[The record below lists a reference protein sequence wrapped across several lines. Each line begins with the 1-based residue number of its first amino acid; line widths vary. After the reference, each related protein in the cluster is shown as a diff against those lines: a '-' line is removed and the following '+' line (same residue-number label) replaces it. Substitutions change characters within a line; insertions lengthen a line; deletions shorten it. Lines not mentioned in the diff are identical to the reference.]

1 MTATVHCPFCNAAVP
16 LTALPPSHRVA
27 CPRCG
32 ESFPVKV
39 ADADGPRIPI
49 ESLNGTAP
57 TRLLTEHGSPP
68 RSVGAFALMGVALA
82 ALVVV
87 VGWYLFLRKSD
98 GPSGDSTQATKP
110 TVTVPPTA
118 LAALSYLPADA
129 NVVIVAQPGPLL
141 AFAER
146 TQADPKQ
153 TLAQAGLPDRILA
166 ALDRLG
172 VRPEQ
177 IDHVAVS
184 LSVTPTDVLPRVFV
198 VLQLNA
204 PLPDRGTF
212 LKQLKAVQMT
222 VASGATRYKTDVG
235 LPITTEMA
243 NPDPKTYLFATDG
256 KDLDAGP
263 KARGAAHLPAG
274 LRESMGH
281 LSPSSCVWVAT
292 DAANWSDRPALQA
305 IAALLQRPDVPAR
318 LASVRAIALGTSLE
332 PQPKLTTAIR
342 WPDADAAKRFQ
353 DQTANALA
361 GKPVQLGGDG
371 PWVTIEGSPEKDVW
385 GGLLQLLPAAKK

>member
-1 MTATVHCPFCNAAVP
+1 MIAPVHCPFCNAAVP

-32 ESFPVKV
+32 EAFPVKTPV
-39 ADADGPRIPI
+39 DGIPT
-49 ESLNGTAP
+49 ESLNGPPP
-57 TRLLTEHGSPP
+57 TRLLTEHGSPQ
-68 RSVGAFALMGVALA
+68 RSVGAFALIGVALA
-82 ALVVV
+82 AIVLA
-87 VGWYLFLRKSD
+87 VGWFAFLRKTD
-98 GPSGDSTQATKP
+98 GPPVDSTQATKP

-118 LAALSYLPADA
+118 LAALSYLPADT

-166 ALDRLG
+166 SLDKLG

-184 LSVTPTDVLPRVFV
+184 LSVSATDVFPRFFV
-198 VLQLNA
+198 VLQLTA
-204 PLPDRGTF
+204 PLPDRGAF

-256 KDLDAGP
+256 KDLDAAP
-263 KARGAAHLPAG
+263 KRGAAHLPAG
-274 LRESMGH
+274 LRESIGQ

-292 DAANWSDRPALQA
+292 DAANWSDRPAIQA
-305 IAALLQRPDVPAR
+305 IAALLQRPELPAR
-318 LASVRAIALGTSLE
+318 LASVRAVALGTSLE
-332 PQPKLTTAIR
+332 PQLKLTTAIR

-371 PWVTIEGSPEKDVW
+371 AWVTIEGTPDKDVW
-385 GGLLQLLPAAKK
+385 GGLLQLLPMAKK